1 MTLNHGIMVVNSL
14 SLMELRLW
22 NYGSGNG
29 DRLENAHLEVN
40 FSVNTRLCFEHIYIA
55 LKLRFLLTRIL
66 TGVDRATP
74 SGGQTG
80 DGGVCPIGH
89 YCPEGSPE
97 PLACEPGFYRSVL
110 LEVDTKIF

>member
-1 MTLNHGIMVVNSL
+1 
-14 SLMELRLW
+14 MEWKEL
-22 NYGSGNG
+22 
-29 DRLENAHLEVN
+29 AFLEVN
-40 FSVNTRLCFEHIYIA
+40 FFCQHHVLFPKLYFP
-55 LKLRFLLTRIL
+55 LKLHIL
-66 TGVDRATP
+66 RPQILAGVDRATP